1 MWKTD
6 EYETV
11 QNIED
16 SAIVIERTPDF
27 FLSAQQLSEF
37 IHNLPLDQSDNDHL
51 IALMVEQVQQAEKGA
66 FDHGFRLG
74 VECCRHGLD
83 PEIHQNIT
91 GKFPI
96 C

>member
-1 MWKTD
+1 MRETN
-6 EYETV
+6 EQETV
-11 QNIED
+11 QKTED
-16 SAIVIERTPDF
+16 SAIVFERTAEF

-37 IHNLPLDQSDNDHL
+37 IHNLPLDQSDNDRL
-51 IALMVEQVQQAEKGA
+51 IALMVEHVQQAEKGA

-83 PEIHQNIT
+83 PNTCQNIT
-91 GKFPI
+91 GKLPI

>member
-1 MWKTD
+1 MQKTN
-6 EYETV
+6 ESET
-11 QNIED
+11 IRDMED
-16 SAIVIERTPDF
+16 SAIVIDRTPDF

-37 IHNLPLDQSDNDHL
+37 IHNLPLDQSVNDRL

-74 VECCRHGLD
+74 VECYRHGLE
-83 PEIHQNIT
+83 PEIHKNIT

>member
-1 MWKTD
+1 MRETN
-6 EYETV
+6 EQETV
-11 QNIED
+11 QKTED
-16 SAIVIERTPDF
+16 SAIVFERTAEF

-37 IHNLPLDQSDNDHL
+37 IHNLPLDQSDNDRL

-66 FDHGFRLG
+66 FEHGFRFG
-74 VECCRHGLD
+74 VECCRHGLE
-83 PEIHQNIT
+83 PEIHKHIT

>member
-1 MWKTD
+1 MQKTN

-11 QNIED
+11 QDMED
-16 SAIVIERTPDF
+16 SAIVIDRTPDF

-37 IHNLPLDQSDNDHL
+37 IHNLPLDQSDNDRL

-66 FDHGFRLG
+66 FEHGFRFG
-74 VECCRHGLD
+74 VECCRHGLE
-83 PEIHQNIT
+83 PEIHKHIT

>member
-1 MWKTD
+1 MRNTN

-11 QNIED
+11 QDMED
-16 SAIVIERTPDF
+16 SIIVIERTPDF
-27 FLSAQQLSEF
+27 FMSAQQLSEF
-37 IHNLPLDQSDNDHL
+37 IHNLPLDQSDNVRL

-83 PEIHQNIT
+83 PNTCQNIT
-91 GKFPI
+91 GKLPI